1 MDEALAEF
9 LRHLALEKNASVYTV
24 KSYREDLNQA
34 LEFFREKAG
43 VRVKEPRQ
51 VSTRHVR
58 AYLAWL
64 HEQRYSKAT
73 IARRMAAVRSWFR
86 FLCRQGLIEAN
97 PADGLR
103 SPRQDK
109 HLPHSLSEEA
119 LARSLETPRSGTPP
133 GLR

>member
-1 MDEALAEF
+1 MEQALAEF
-9 LRHLALEKNASVYTV
+9 LRHLSLEKNASAYTI

-73 IARRMAAVRSWFR
+73 IARRMAAVRAWFR
-86 FLCRQGLIEAN
+86 FLCGRGLIEPN

-109 HLPHSLSEEA
+109 KLPHFLSEEE
-119 LARSLETPRSGTPP
+119 LNRLLEKPP
-133 GLR
+133 TGKPL

>member
-1 MDEALAEF
+1 MHEALAEF
-9 LRHLALEKNASVYTV
+9 LRHLSLEKNASAYTI

-43 VRVKEPRQ
+43 LRVTEPRQ

-86 FLCRQGLIEAN
+86 FLCRQGMIETN
-97 PADGLR
+97 PADGCEVPGRTR
-103 SPRQDK
+103 SFRIF
-109 HLPHSLSEEA
+109 
-119 LARSLETPRSGTPP
+119 
-133 GLR
+133 